1 MGLHVRR
8 ALAWV
13 PRRCHAVFGGW
24 AYEQRECVRCARRY
38 VAKVGEDLMIKMGDR
53 YSMGSL
59 APSAEEWGRPAAKG
73 NGYAVWV
80 RLSRGGDA

>member
-1 MGLHVRR
+1 
-8 ALAWV
+8 
-13 PRRCHAVFGGW
+13 
-24 AYEQRECVRCARRY
+24 
-38 VAKVGEDLMIKMGDR
+38 MIKMGDR